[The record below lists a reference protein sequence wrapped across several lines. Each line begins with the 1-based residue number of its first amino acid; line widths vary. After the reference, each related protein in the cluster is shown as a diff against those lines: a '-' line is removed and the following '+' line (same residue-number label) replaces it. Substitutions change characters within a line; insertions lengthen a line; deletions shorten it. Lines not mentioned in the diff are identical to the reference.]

1 MDGTNYPNFPENG
14 VVKMCDENGNVT
26 MEMLFIEGESIR
38 DRYWEDWGMKLR
50 YYIEGSFFDRCYDKT
65 GNKIECKE

>member
-1 MDGTNYPNFPENG
+1 
-14 VVKMCDENGNVT
+14 MCNENGNVI
-26 MEMLFIEGESIR
+26 MEKLYIEGESIR

-50 YYIEGSFFDRCYDKT
+50 YYTEDKDISDNLRSFLDRCYDKN